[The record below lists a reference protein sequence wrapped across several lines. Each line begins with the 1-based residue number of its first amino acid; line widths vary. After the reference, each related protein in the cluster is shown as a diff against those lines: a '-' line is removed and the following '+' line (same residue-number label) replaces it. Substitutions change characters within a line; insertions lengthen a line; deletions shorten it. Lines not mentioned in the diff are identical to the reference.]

1 MHKHN
6 TQTPIILCATIM
18 TGVPS
23 KKKRSLSSS
32 SSSSSLHQR
41 GAPEWLDDLC
51 SALRNDD
58 AIAMS
63 AEEGKEKGKNEST
76 LFLSSSSRKEKEKE
90 KERENLL
97 LLKNNIDGWLEKA
110 RKTNAWR
117 TRENVVD
124 ALLLPF
130 MSAEYESAKR
140 EALFFPSFEEE
151 KEKNI
156 GREEEE
162 EKEGEKWGVQNVVLK
177 ELSDAKLKAMYDEFF
192 DSHLDML
199 SMNDVQSDLQTF
211 MDWLESASCFS
222 VDDNFKEV
230 KRSTR
235 VGRERIPS
243 LRFNALGE
251 KRNNRDNVNDVSGY
265 LRKRNESLRG
275 LRAKQSRALS
285 SSCEI
290 LRSKFLAIVLEGFRH
305 EANEDLLH
313 ETFFPRDPPLALS
326 RKEDAPKRFDNKI
339 YLILRAFCSEP
350 TNASIVERCYKKAH
364 VKSPCARRILRL
376 CAEGCFETE
385 KYEHVANAREC
396 DDEYPLRAMGDAVT
410 KCKIAHGKDEFVC
423 VRWMCRS
430 KFEVDDVARKAFQ
443 DVYAEVTALEILR
456 ECSKDFKKKKRTT
469 VKKENDGETND
480 NKNNDDILISYSF
493 GTLRDYGA
501 CEDFLCVAIDWV
513 DGVGL
518 NIWRSNLGKCVQKD
532 ANEVNSDREVLFAIA
547 KTMLQM
553 VVVMHEKNIVHFDLK
568 LEHFILTAR
577 AGEKEGTK
585 NEITL
590 IDFGECAVY
599 DSSDKIKGTSRARG
613 TETHHAPEM
622 LLIDEMKNPGTS
634 SFEKEGNCG
643 NTTAA
648 ACLVDGK
655 KCDCYALGVALC
667 ELFFGNSPNRH
678 AYEQN
683 GFLGLLNIVAGG
695 DGDGEEYSRMLREDI
710 VPSTASSCEARLGS
724 PSDGDIANWLLQT
737 LLVRDPHSR
746 ASARRALTT
755 YSDMIK

>member
-32 SSSSSLHQR
+32 SLHQR
-41 GAPEWLDDLC
+41 VSPEWLDDLC

-58 AIAMS
+58 AIAS
-63 AEEGKEKGKNEST
+63 AEEEEEEEKGKNEST

-97 LLKNNIDGWLEKA
+97 LLKKNIDGWLEKA

-192 DSHLDML
+192 DLHLDML

-364 VKSPCARRILRL
+364 VKSSCARRILRS
-376 CAEGCFETE
+376 CAEGCFESE

-480 NKNNDDILISYSF
+480 NNNDDILISYSF

-553 VVVMHEKNIVHFDLK
+553 IVVMHEKNIVHFDLK

-695 DGDGEEYSRMLREDI
+695 DGDGEEYSRMLRDDI

-755 YSDMIK
+755 YSDMIQ